1 MIKKV
6 SSPRINILGLKVG
19 LAGAKKSPAGDRGNW
34 PGKGLKWCGVV
45 LVYRRGGD
53 PTVQKLV
60 RKLGLSEDFLD
71 NLGVLMSGVLLH
83 PPRHHLNSNRE
94 RKVNDGHVGH

>member
-1 MIKKV
+1 MIKII

-60 RKLGLSEDFLD
+60 RKLGLSEDSLD
-71 NLGVLMSGVLLH
+71 NLDVLMSGVLLD
-83 PPRHHLNSNRE
+83 PTGEHLGKDGE